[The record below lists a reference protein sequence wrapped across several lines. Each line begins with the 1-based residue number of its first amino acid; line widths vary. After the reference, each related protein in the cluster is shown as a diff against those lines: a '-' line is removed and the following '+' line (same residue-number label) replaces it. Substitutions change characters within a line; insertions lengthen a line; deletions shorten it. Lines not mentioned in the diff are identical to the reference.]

1 MTCASVDSPRRTRQ
15 ARLTALALMLL
26 LVAGCAT
33 RQSVSLPEIDSWEA
47 RTRVLGSFPS
57 WEFSARIGVK
67 TRDEGFNGKLRWV
80 QDGDTFHA
88 TVGGPLGIGTVQID
102 GDDTLLALTD
112 NEGERTELK
121 DIERELQYRYGWTIP
136 VQSLRYWALGIP
148 DPALPAQTEFDAD
161 GQLARLEQ
169 RNWTVLITRYRDGGG
184 QLMPSRLT
192 ASNADTRVRVV
203 IDKWLFFD

>member
-1 MTCASVDSPRRTRQ
+1 M
-15 ARLTALALMLL
+15 
-26 LVAGCAT
+26 
-33 RQSVSLPEIDSWEA
+33 
-47 RTRVLGSFPS
+47 
-57 WEFSARIGVK
+57 
-67 TRDEGFNGKLRWV
+67 
-80 QDGDTFHA
+80 
-88 TVGGPLGIGTVQID
+88 
-102 GDDTLLALTD
+102 
-112 NEGERTELK
+112 
-121 DIERELQYRYGWTIP
+121 
-136 VQSLRYWALGIP
+136 QSLRYWALGIP